1 MSTPGCTY
9 QRGPHTPSLSQ
20 ACAPNQHPCTHL
32 LPPNMPAACA
42 TCDTMPRNHRCV
54 VCMVEEALQHPLE
67 TWHQENVPE
76 AVAAPAPSQAPSNP
90 GHNSVGAPVSLGHLA
105 LSPQNNGVSRPVGG
119 PDGREEEGDLE
130 ASLLEELYDKMA
142 YLLGFLLLKF
152 RSQELI
158 TKEEMLRAVLN
169 GDEAHYSLIFSQV
182 CECLQLVFGVDVR
195 EVDAQL
201 ESYMLVTTLGLTYQ
215 GMVGPEQ
222 PMPNSGLLV
231 MTLGII
237 LLEDDCASEEDMW
250 GALSLVGVYP
260 GREHL
265 IYGEPRELL
274 TNAWV
279 QEQYLEYQQVPGSD
293 PALYQF
299 LWGPRARAE
308 IHTDHMVDF
317 LVRLYKS
324 ARSSFFTMPDVSQIH
339 PQGGGPPDPDSQNPR
354 GRGVSM
360 V

>member
-1 MSTPGCTY
+1 MSVTAPL
-9 QRGPHTPSLSQ
+9 HS
-20 ACAPNQHPCTHL
+20 ACSPNQHLCTHL
-32 LPPNMPAACA
+32 LRPNMPVACA
-42 TCDTMPRNHRCV
+42 TCDIMPRNHRCV

-76 AVAAPAPSQAPSNP
+76 IVAVPAPSQANSNP
-90 GHNSVGAPVSLGHLA
+90 GHNSIGGPVSLGHLA
-105 LSPQNNGVSRPVGG
+105 ISPPNNGVIRPVGG
-119 PDGREEEGDLE
+119 SNGREEEGDLE
-130 ASLLEELYDKMA
+130 NSLLEELYDKMA

-158 TKEEMLRAVLN
+158 TREEMVRAVLN
-169 GDEAHYSLIFSQV
+169 GDETHYSLIFSQV

-201 ESYMLVTTLGLTYQ
+201 ETYMLVTTLGLTYQ

-265 IYGEPRELL
+265 IYGEPRQLL
-274 TNAWV
+274 TRAWV
-279 QEQYLEYQQVPGSD
+279 HERYLQYRRVPGSN
-293 PALYQF
+293 PPLYQF

-339 PQGGGPPDPDSQNPR
+339 PHGGPPDNQGPR
-354 GRGVSM
+354 V
-360 V
+360 